1 MAVYSKLPYEDLATE
16 CKEGELVMEVDVGTF
31 GKRQYLVSKCMPT
44 HYGVVIPLGE
54 KTKQH
59 RPRSR
64 RNLKKALDESI
75 KVIANHGGKI
85 KYIVHDGEK
94 SLAGNSVSKSIDYR
108 G

>member
-1 MAVYSKLPYEDLATE
+1 M
-16 CKEGELVMEVDVGTF
+16 
-31 GKRQYLVSKCMPT
+31 
-44 HYGVVIPLGE
+44 GE